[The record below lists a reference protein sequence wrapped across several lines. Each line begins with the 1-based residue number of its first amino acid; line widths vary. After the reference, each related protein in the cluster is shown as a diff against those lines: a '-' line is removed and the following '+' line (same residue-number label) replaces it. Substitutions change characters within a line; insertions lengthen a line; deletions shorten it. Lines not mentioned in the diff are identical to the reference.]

1 MIEKIGKRAL
11 VLPLVMALGLC
22 CILSLAVGPMLRAE
36 PTNVPFAIVNL
47 DEGAITVAG
56 NTNVGQTLADKLIS
70 GESSLGDMGSDSDD
84 GSNSSGTNDSSS
96 ESSDDGGNS
105 SGTSDSDSE
114 GSNDAS
120 NSSDS
125 DAGGSSD
132 SASDSDDS
140 SASSMANAICWVQ
153 MESEE
158 ELAAALDSNEI
169 YGGIVIPANFT
180 SQQMSSTVGLAN
192 APEIDVYLNVAKS
205 PQVAS
210 SLQNTLQNAMLK
222 AGIAS
227 NIEMVNDADLG
238 GGSMSSTTAVQ
249 MLVMPLFIMTMICS
263 ILLTLLFWK
272 KDVTGLKK
280 KNPVLA
286 ALALVVIITV
296 FAAVVAMLAQFID
309 SVAGGMN
316 LTAYELFLFLWFAC
330 GCCMLC
336 FVGVCCLSFP
346 LGALLAV
353 GTFALGMSCAM
364 LTPEML
370 PQLWADWVYP
380 WAPQAHIG
388 NGVRSIIYMGHAPSS
403 ADLNPLL
410 AFGIAGIAS
419 LLAATGISLFKQHKG
434 TANPKLA
441 ETTSV

>member
-1 MIEKIGKRAL
+1 MFEKIGKRAL

-36 PTNVPFAIVNL
+36 PTNAPFAIVNL

-84 GSNSSGTNDSSS
+84 G
-96 ESSDDGGNS
+96 GNS
-105 SGTSDSDSE
+105 SGASNLDSE
-114 GSNDAS
+114 GSNDTS

-125 DAGGSSD
+125 NTSGSSD
-132 SASDSDDS
+132 SASDSDGS
-140 SASSMANAICWVQ
+140 SASRMANAICWVQ

-192 APEIDVYLNVAKS
+192 APEIDVYLNMAKS

-227 NIEMVNDADLG
+227 NIEMVNDTDLG

-280 KNPVLA
+280 KNSILA
-286 ALALVVIITV
+286 ALALVVIIAV
-296 FAAVVAMLAQFID
+296 FAAVVAILAQFID

-316 LTAYELFLFLWFAC
+316 LPTYELFLFLWFSC

-370 PQLWADWVYP
+370 PQLWAD
-380 WAPQAHIG
+380 
-388 NGVRSIIYMGHAPSS
+388 
-403 ADLNPLL
+403 
-410 AFGIAGIAS
+410 
-419 LLAATGISLFKQHKG
+419 
-434 TANPKLA
+434 
-441 ETTSV
+441 